1 MACLT
6 LDKADEALQGR
17 LQESLSDDYVAET
30 FVKILRNDH
39 EVIVHKQS
47 QVSKNRQVNI
57 ASPLPFALL
66 STGGRVLDSLVH
78 GVPNLGFRLLK
89 PAGG

>member
-57 ASPLPFALL
+57 ASLLPLAFL